1 MKNVTTN
8 TPLSTSAANDD
19 IKKSSKPS
27 LLANLNRWIKVS
39 GITRSL
45 YQLDDRTLNDIGVS
59 RAEIRNYAEKLVN
72 QDNQHAA

>member
-1 MKNVTTN
+1 MKNSTTN
-8 TPLSTSAANDD
+8 KPLSTSVANDD
-19 IKKSSKPS
+19 VKASAKPS

-45 YQLDDRTLNDIGVS
+45 YQLDDRTLNDIGVT
-59 RAEIRNYAEKLVN
+59 RGEIRKYAEKLVN

>member
-1 MKNVTTN
+1 MKTSTTN
-8 TPLSTSAANDD
+8 KSLPTSVANDD
-19 IKKSSKPS
+19 VKTSSKPS
-27 LLANLNRWIKVS
+27 LLANLNRWIKIS